1 MRILLLLVL
10 FGTIG
15 VGLYDFLVA
24 PSRETALQIL
34 VPTEEK
40 FDRSQ
45 AVITP
50 VYQFVSSQTPESV
63 VALAEQA
70 GAEIQAGLQD
80 GAPISSLAARV
91 ELPGLKAAAGS
102 PSSLPSEPQGPPG
115 LAWYQGRTQDD

>member
-15 VGLYDFLVA
+15 MGLYDFLVA

-40 FDRSQ
+40 LDRSQ
-45 AVITP
+45 AVVEP

-63 VALAEQA
+63 AALAVQA
-70 GAEIQAGLQD
+70 GHEIEASLQG
-80 GAPISSLAARV
+80 GAPISSLAAR
-91 ELPGLKAAAGS
+91 LQSPPLKAVGVARNAAQ
-102 PSSLPSEPQGPPG
+102 EPQGPPG